1 MTEDA
6 APTPD
11 ASAPEPVEVDALGLP
26 CPRPVI
32 ELANAVRGLPVGGRV
47 RLVADDPA
55 AAVDVPVWCRMQR
68 QRLVEKR
75 ETDDGALVFVVEKT
89 VELA

>member
-1 MTEDA
+1 MSEDV
-6 APTPD
+6 
-11 ASAPEPVEVDALGLP
+11 SVPEPVEVDALGLP

-32 ELANAVRGLPVGGRV
+32 ELANAMRDAAVGTRV

-68 QRLVEKR
+68 QTLR
-75 ETDDGALVFVVEKT
+75 EQAEREDGALVFLVEKT
-89 VELA
+89 RELT